1 MKEIRSMIEIFFHYF
16 GEIPKEITVSEAVY
30 DRLQAEI
37 DGLEPESAPYQ
48 GILVDGVLINWSR

>member
-1 MKEIRSMIEIFFHYF
+1 MIEIFFHYF